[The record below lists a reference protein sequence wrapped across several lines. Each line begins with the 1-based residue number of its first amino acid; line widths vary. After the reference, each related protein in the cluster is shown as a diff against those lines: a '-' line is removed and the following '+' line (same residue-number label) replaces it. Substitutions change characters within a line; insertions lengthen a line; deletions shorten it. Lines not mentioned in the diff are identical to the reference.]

1 MDIKRLLKR
10 ASAGKALG
18 CEVGRGEE
26 GGGGVFGW
34 KIVVLFHISFG
45 KNGAVDCT
53 IVKAGFCGEAMKSE
67 FE

>member
-1 MDIKRLLKR
+1 LNIKRLLMR

-53 IVKAGFCGEAMKSE
+53 IV
-67 FE
+67 